1 MAQEEPEWPSWVRDI
16 TTTLSVSAQY
26 VLWGNVN
33 DVHVLPSGDSGPV
46 VLDTVNSLWHALRG
60 QGYSFVLRYH
70 PVSGFDVLPADPEV
84 RAKAEKTANASLS
97 PGAAI
102 SLDQLQRVVSSVV
115 QSKEVRAAVV
125 LERPSRIMPDVE
137 HLTPA
142 EQEAFAALENLA
154 TRASAR
160 TLGDDTRLL
169 HNPVLWLIDRES
181 DLPHWLIADNG
192 PVIRTVVVPTPG
204 REQRNF
210 LSSLLVSSLPGASEA
225 GPDDR
230 EAAIQDMTD
239 GSDGIT
245 LRELNDVVRLAR
257 DQQIPLDDVEA
268 AIRAH
273 RVGVSDNPWRKD
285 YLWDAVNDA
294 EQNQVV
300 SRRVLGQPAAVT
312 KALDVLKRS
321 VVGLSG
327 AQARSSSRRPRGV
340 LLFVGPTG
348 TGKTEL
354 AKAITE
360 LVFGEGVS
368 PLRFD
373 MSEFRADHSEARLIG
388 APPGYVGYDAGGE
401 LTNGIRRRPFSL
413 VLFDEIDKAHPRI
426 LDKFLQ
432 VLDEGRLTDGRG
444 ATVSFQESLLVFTSN
459 AGMDEINEEVR
470 RKGGGLEALP
480 SYEELSRRL
489 RQALDTY
496 FVSELRRP
504 ELLNR
509 FGDNIVV
516 FDFIRPPV
524 PQEIFDSQLGFVIDR
539 VADQQGADLTVAA
552 EPLSAMRAACTQNPL
567 MGGRGVG
574 NLMES
579 LVIDPLARALFD
591 LQPRDG
597 DRFEVTDWRHEG
609 GVAAMTLTRR

>member
-1 MAQEEPEWPSWVRDI
+1 MTEQEPEWPAWIRDI
-16 TTTLSVSAQY
+16 TTTLSVSPQF

-33 DVHVLPSGDSGPV
+33 DIHVLPSGSGGPV
-46 VLDTVNSLWHALRG
+46 ILDTVNSLWHALRQ
-60 QGYSFVLRYH
+60 QGYAFVLRYH
-70 PVSGFDVLPADPEV
+70 PVSGFDLLPAEQEV
-84 RAKAEKTANASLS
+84 RTVAEKTAGASLT
-97 PGAAI
+97 PGGTVT
-102 SLDQLQRVVSSVV
+102 LEQLRKTVTNIV
-115 QSKEVRAAVV
+115 QAKEVRAAVI
-125 LERPSRIMPDVE
+125 LERPSRVVPQVE
-137 HLTPA
+137 HLNPA
-142 EQEAFAALENLA
+142 EQATFAALENLA
-154 TRASAR
+154 TRATAR
-160 TLGDDTRLL
+160 AIGDDSRQL
-169 HNPVLWLIDRES
+169 HNPVFWVIDRES
-181 DLPHWLIADNG
+181 DLPHWLVADNAS
-192 PVIRTVVVPTPG
+192 VIRTVVVPPPG
-204 REQRNF
+204 REQRAV
-210 LSSLLVSSLPGASEA
+210 LSRLMAASLPGSGDAPSEERDQA
-225 GPDDR
+225 VR
-230 EAAIQDMTD
+230 ELTD
-239 GSDGIT
+239 GSDGMS
-245 LRELNDVVRLAR
+245 LREINDVVRLAR
-257 DQQIPLDDVEA
+257 DQAIPLDDVDA

-285 YLWDAVNDA
+285 YLWQAVSDA
-294 EQNQVV
+294 ETSNAV
-300 SRRVLGQPAAVT
+300 SERVLGQPAAIT

-360 LVFGEGVS
+360 LIFGEGVS

-459 AGMDEINEEVR
+459 AGMDEINEEIR
-470 RKGGGLEALP
+470 RKGGGLDALP
-480 SYEELSRRL
+480 TYEELSRRL
-489 RQALDTY
+489 RSALENY
-496 FVSELRRP
+496 FVAELRRP

-524 PQEIFDSQLGFVIDR
+524 PQQIFDGQLRFVVER
-539 VADQQGADLTVAA
+539 VRDQHGAEVTFAT
-552 EPLSAMRAACTQNPL
+552 EPLNAMREACTRNPL

-574 NLMES
+574 NLLES
-579 LVIDPLARALFD
+579 MVIDPLARALFD
-591 LQPRDG
+591 LAPQDG
-597 DRFEVTDWRHEG
+597 DRFEVTTWRQEA
-609 GVAAMTLTRR
+609 GVATMTVVRS